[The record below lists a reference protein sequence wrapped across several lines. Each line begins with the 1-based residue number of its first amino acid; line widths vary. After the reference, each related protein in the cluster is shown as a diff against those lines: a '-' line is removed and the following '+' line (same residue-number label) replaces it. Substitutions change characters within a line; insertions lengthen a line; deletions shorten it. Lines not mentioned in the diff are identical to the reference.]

1 MKLIILTLLISL
13 NCLAQHKVVITKE
26 NEATLQFEEPTLNK
40 AVKRL
45 KKIILSKR
53 RFKGEWSLEE
63 SGNIFKREKTRS
75 VATGIIREDEVLNI
89 ETGLNETITV
99 PEYEEETYFEYYK
112 PSNFS
117 ISIEDIT
124 QELLDKKTK
133 RELKAKNKKELKELL
148 EVQDL
153 DLKQINKLLREMI

>member
-1 MKLIILTLLISL
+1 MKLIILTLLISF
-13 NCLAQHKVVITKE
+13 NCLAQHKVVITKA
-26 NEATLQFEEPTLNK
+26 NEATLSFEEPTLNK

-45 KKIILSKR
+45 KKMILSKR

-75 VATGIIREDEVLNI
+75 VATGIIREDEVLNP
-89 ETGLNETITV
+89 ETGLNETATV

-112 PSNFS
+112 PINFS
-117 ISIEDIT
+117 ISVEDVTIERT
-124 QELLDKKTK
+124 TENARKVKK
-133 RELKAKNKKELKELL
+133 LKEKLELKELL

-153 DLKQINKLLREMI
+153 NLKQINKLLREMI